1 MNPRLVVIALGSNLG
16 DSRKII
22 LDAMERLE
30 VFAEGRMLRSSL
42 WQTMPVDCPPGSPAF
57 VNAIVGFEPKRGETP
72 ETLLHKLKSLEREFG
87 RRPKTIHNEPR
98 PLDLDLI
105 AFGNETRS
113 TSELALPHLRAHA
126 RRFVLGP
133 LNEIAPDYVLPGQ
146 NKTIAQLLAQLPSD
160 PGVSKS
166 AGV

>member
-1 MNPRLVVIALGSNLG
+1 MKPRLVVIALGSNLG

-42 WQTMPVDCPPGSPAF
+42 RQTMPVDCPPGSPAF
-57 VNAIVGFEPKRGETP
+57 LNAVVVFEPKPGETP
-72 ETLLHKLKSLEREFG
+72 ETLLHKLKSLEQEFG

-113 TSELALPHLRAHA
+113 TSELALPHPRAQK
-126 RRFVLGP
+126 RRFVLEP
-133 LNEIAPDYVLPGQ
+133 LKEIAPDYILPGQ
-146 NKTIAQLLAQLPSD
+146 TKTVAQLLSQLASD
-160 PGVSKS
+160 PSVLK
-166 AGV
+166 

>member
-1 MNPRLVVIALGSNLG
+1 MKPRLVVIALGSNLG

-22 LDAMERLE
+22 LDAMERLAA
-30 VFAEGRMLRSSL
+30 FAEGKMVRSSL
-42 WQTMPVDCPPGSPAF
+42 WQTVPVDCPPGSPAF
-57 VNAIVGFEPKRGETP
+57 LNAVVVFEPKQGETP

-113 TSELALPHLRAHA
+113 TSELALPHPRAHE
-126 RRFVLGP
+126 RRFVLDP
-133 LNEIAPDYVLPGQ
+133 LNEMAPDYILPGQ
-146 NKTIAQLLAQLPSD
+146 TKTVTELLSQLPSD
-160 PGVSKS
+160 PSVSRQTS
-166 AGV
+166 